1 MLRHTRAKAFNRGL
15 PSITWSVALPRARK
29 AVMWFLVQ
37 VVKGSRHYE
46 AESPI
51 GNRVLISDTTEMV
64 ISGRALGT
72 DGYRFEARKGNDSFV
87 VGNFPGASA
96 PGSLARKFLSLAHQV
111 GAISLVGEAQAVPS
125 AA

>member
-1 MLRHTRAKAFNRGL
+1 
-15 PSITWSVALPRARK
+15 
-29 AVMWFLVQ
+29 MWFLVQ
-37 VVKGSRHYE
+37 VVKGSKHYE
-46 AESPI
+46 NESPI

-87 VGNFPGASA
+87 VGDFPGASA
-96 PGSLARKFLSLAHQV
+96 PGALATKFLSLAHQV
-111 GAISLVGEAQAVPS
+111 GAVALVGEAQAATN